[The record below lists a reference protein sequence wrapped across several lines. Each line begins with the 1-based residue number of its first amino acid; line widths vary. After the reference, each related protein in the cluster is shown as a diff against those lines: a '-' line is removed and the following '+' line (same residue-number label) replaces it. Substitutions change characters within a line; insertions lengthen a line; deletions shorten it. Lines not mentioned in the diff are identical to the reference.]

1 MPKANRYVLNQ
12 KALDGL
18 LDIRDKYGHSMLAKA
33 MRIDNSTLRRI
44 LRGKPFYIST
54 GAGDCESALQ
64 ERRRH
69 PATLRFS
76 RMEGGHA
83 KLTPLKVAKYLF
95 IGFCCGV
102 WAIGIYTVLTGL

>member
-1 MPKANRYVLNQ
+1 MPIANRYVLNQ

-54 GAGDCESALQ
+54 GLVIAKALCKKDGDI
-64 ERRRH
+64 
-69 PATLRFS
+69 
-76 RMEGGHA
+76 
-83 KLTPLKVAKYLF
+83 PLHCVFHEWKEDMQS
-95 IGFCCGV
+95 
-102 WAIGIYTVLTGL
+102 